1 MRMTSMRVLVL
12 AAVLPA
18 GAAWAQSTAA
28 GGFSLPGS
36 SGSSGSSTTST
47 QATGTA
53 TTGAGAFDPAVQAAA
68 RLFGLYRVPGA
79 PPLDATGTYRVPT
92 PDTGGG
98 SAGASTSSSAS
109 TGTTAAASTPPTGGS
124 ATASSSP

>member
-53 TTGAGAFDPAVQAAA
+53 TTGAGAFDPALQAAA

-79 PPLDATGTYRVPT
+79 PVLDATGDLPG
-92 PDTGGG
+92 PDARHGRGLG
-98 SAGASTSSSAS
+98 RGHDLEQRQPSTTTSAS
-109 TGTTAAASTPPTGGS
+109 TTTGGS
-124 ATASSSP
+124 ATASASP

>member
-36 SGSSGSSTTST
+36 TGSSANSTTST

-53 TTGAGAFDPAVQAAA
+53 TTGAGAFDPALQAAA

-92 PDTGGG
+92 SGTGGG
-98 SAGASTSSSAS
+98 SAGATTSSSTSVGTTTSAS
-109 TGTTAAASTPPTGGS
+109 TPTGGS
-124 ATASSSP
+124 ATASASP

>member
-12 AAVLPA
+12 AVVLPA
-18 GAAWAQSTAA
+18 GAPWAQSTAA

-36 SGSSGSSTTST
+36 SGSSSGSSTTST

-53 TTGAGAFDPAVQAAA
+53 TTGAGAFDPALQAAA

-79 PPLDATGTYRVPT
+79 PVLDATATYRVPT
-92 PDTGGG
+92 PDTSGG
-98 SAGASTSSSAS
+98 SAGATTSTSATTTTAAS
-109 TGTTAAASTPPTGGS
+109 TATAGSATAAASP
-124 ATASSSP
+124 

>member
-36 SGSSGSSTTST
+36 SGNSGSSGTTT
-47 QATGTA
+47 QGTSTA
-53 TTGAGAFDPAVQAAA
+53 TTGAGAFDPALQAAA

-79 PPLDATGTYRVPT
+79 PALDATGTYRVPT

-98 SAGASTSSSAS
+98 SAGATTSSSAS
-109 TGTTAAASTPPTGGS
+109 ASTTTSAGTTSGGS
-124 ATASSSP
+124 ATASASP

>member
-1 MRMTSMRVLVL
+1 MRMISMRVLVL

-36 SGSSGSSTTST
+36 SGSNGSSTTST

-53 TTGAGAFDPAVQAAA
+53 STGAGAFDPAMQAAA

-79 PPLDATGTYRVPT
+79 PPLDATATYRVPA
-92 PDTGGG
+92 PDTSGG
-98 SAGASTSSSAS
+98 SAGATTSSSAS
-109 TGTTAAASTPPTGGS
+109 TSSTTSVSTTTGGS
-124 ATASSSP
+124 ATASASP

>member
-12 AAVLPA
+12 AAVLPL
-18 GAAWAQSTAA
+18 GAAWAQSTGA

-36 SGSSGSSTTST
+36 SGNGSSTSST
-47 QATGTA
+47 TQSTGTA
-53 TTGAGAFDPAVQAAA
+53 TTGAGAFDPAFQLAA

-79 PPLDATGTYRVPT
+79 PPLDATGTYRVPS

-98 SAGASTSSSAS
+98 SAAATTSSTTSA
-109 TGTTAAASTPPTGGS
+109 GTTAAASTPTGGS
-124 ATASSSP
+124 ATASSPP

>member
-1 MRMTSMRVLVL
+1 MRMTSMRMLVL
-12 AAVLPA
+12 AVVLPA

-47 QATGTA
+47 QATSTA
-53 TTGAGAFDPAVQAAA
+53 TTGAGAFDPALQAVA

-79 PPLDATGTYRVPT
+79 PLLDPTATYRVPT
-92 PDTGGG
+92 PDTSGG
-98 SAGASTSSSAS
+98 SAAATTSSSAS
-109 TGTTAAASTPPTGGS
+109 ASTTTAASTTAAGS
-124 ATASSSP
+124 ATASASP

>member
-1 MRMTSMRVLVL
+1 MTSMRVLVL

-53 TTGAGAFDPAVQAAA
+53 STGAGAFDPAMQAAA

-79 PPLDATGTYRVPT
+79 PALDATATYRVPA
-92 PDTGGG
+92 PDTSGG
-98 SAGASTSSSAS
+98 SAGATSSSAS
-109 TGTTAAASTPPTGGS
+109 TSSTTTASTTTGGS
-124 ATASSSP
+124 ATASASP